1 MKQMNTMQNLIKD
14 VQSSDKNN
22 KDNIDNKP

>member
-1 MKQMNTMQNLIKD
+1 MKQMNIMQNLIKD
-14 VQSSDKNN
+14 VQSIDKNN